1 LASQINASNSG
12 FGGIVSTGDSSGVLQ
27 LQAAG
32 TTIATIQSTGLNLSS
47 NGLVF
52 SDSSTQ
58 TAAASPYVLKNR
70 IINGDMRIDQ
80 RNAGA
85 AVTINSNAYTYVVDR
100 WSGFGSA
107 TDGVFTLQRSTTA
120 PTGFTNSLLAT
131 VTTADASIGASQY
144 YVIEQF
150 IEGFNVADLDF
161 GTANA
166 KTITISFWVR
176 SSVTG
181 TFSGSI
187 ANTDYTRSYPFTY
200 TISSANTF
208 EYKTVTIAGDT
219 TGTWNKDNGIGMRL
233 YFDLGSGS
241 STKATAGAWTGSGTV
256 GATGSTNLI
265 ATNGATWYI
274 TGVQLEIGT
283 SATPF
288 ERRLYNQELA
298 NCQRYYYKLIGTA
311 SETFIGSGYNNST
324 TNALIYIPFLVQMRT
339 TPSSLETTGTA
350 NNYALRVAG
359 GQTNCS
365 SIPVISGQTQNGS
378 AALFTVSS
386 GLSSLGGTLGIF
398 TVSSAFLGWSA
409 EL

>member
-1 LASQINASNSG
+1 MTMILDGTNGATFNDGS
-12 FGGIVSTGDSSGVLQ
+12 
-27 LQAAG
+27 LQA
-32 TTIATIQSTGLNLSS
+32 
-47 NGLVF
+47 
-52 SDSSTQ
+52 
-58 TAAASPYVLKNR
+58 AAASPYVLKNR

-85 AVTINSNAYTYVVDR
+85 AVTINSAAYTFVVDR
-100 WSGFGSA
+100 WSGYGSA
-107 TDGVFTLQRSTTA
+107 ADGVFTLQRSTTA
-120 PTGFTNSLLAT
+120 PTGFTNSFLAT
-131 VTTADASIGASQY
+131 VTTADASIGASQLY
-144 YVIEQF
+144 IIEQF

-187 ANTDYTRSYPFTY
+187 ADTNYTRSYPFTY

-265 ATNGATWYI
+265 ATNGATFYI
-274 TGVQLEIGT
+274 TGVQLEQNT

-298 NCQRYYYKLIGTA
+298 NCQRYYLKLNSGAQTLYTSFGAGVAYNTTVA
-311 SETFIGSGYNNST
+311 SITINY
-324 TNALIYIPFLVQMRT
+324 PVQMRGLPT
-339 TPSSLETTGTA
+339 YNYGGSLR
-350 NNYALRVAG
+350 LV
-359 GQTNCS
+359 
-365 SIPVISGQTQNGS
+365 GS
-378 AALFTVSS
+378 AGIAATS
-386 GLSSLGGTLGIF
+386 SSLGNTSYLSSYVDV
-398 TVSSAFLGWSA
+398 TVASGLTTGGAYWFGPNGDSTAFIAFSA

>member
-1 LASQINASNSG
+1 MSLILDGS
-12 FGGIVSTGDSSGVLQ
+12 L
-27 LQAAG
+27 G
-32 TTIATIQSTGLNLSS
+32 TTFNDGSNQS
-47 NGLVF
+47 
-52 SDSSTQ
+52 
-58 TAAASPYVLKNR
+58 AAASPYTLKNR
-70 IINGDMRIDQ
+70 LINGDFRIDQ

-85 AVTINSNAYTYVVDR
+85 AVTINSAAYTFVVDR
-100 WSGFGSA
+100 WSGYGSA
-107 TDGVFTLQRSTTA
+107 ADGVFTLQRSTTA
-120 PTGFTNSLLAT
+120 PTGFTNSFLAT
-131 VTTADASIGASQY
+131 VTTADASIGANQLY
-144 YVIEQF
+144 IIEQF

-187 ANTDYTRSYPFTY
+187 ADTNYTRSYPFTY

-265 ATNGATWYI
+265 ATSGATFYI
-274 TGVQLEIGT
+274 TGVQLERNT
-283 SATPF
+283 TATPF
-288 ERRLYNQELA
+288 EWLPYGTELA
-298 NCQRYYYKLIGTA
+298 LCQRYYYKALGPNNSRYGTGLNTSTTVSNAIINFPVTMRTSPSALEQSGTA
-311 SETFIGSGYNNST
+311 SHY
-324 TNALIYIPFLVQMRT
+324 
-339 TPSSLETTGTA
+339 SLAYGA
-350 NNYALRVAG
+350 NLSA
-359 GQTNCS
+359 TCS
-365 SIPVISGQTQNGS
+365 AVPTYDIANTYCGNVN
-378 AALFTVSS
+378 FTIAS
-386 GLSSLGGTLGIF
+386 GLTSGSPSQVLVGNASSYL
-398 TVSSAFLGWSA
+398 AWSA

>member
-1 LASQINASNSG
+1 MTMILDGSLGVTFNDAS
-12 FGGIVSTGDSSGVLQ
+12 LQ
-27 LQAAG
+27 G
-32 TTIATIQSTGLNLSS
+32 
-47 NGLVF
+47 
-52 SDSSTQ
+52 
-58 TAAASPYVLKNR
+58 AAASPFVLKNR

-85 AVTINSNAYTYVVDR
+85 SVTINSAAYTFAVDR
-100 WSGFGSA
+100 WSGYGESA
-107 TDGVFTLQRSTTA
+107 DGVFTLQRSTTA

-131 VTTADASIGASQY
+131 VTTADASIGANQLY
-144 YVIEQF
+144 IVEQF
-150 IEGFNVADLDF
+150 IEGFNVADLNF

-187 ANTDYTRSYPFTY
+187 ADTNYTRSYPFTY

-219 TGTWNKDNGIGMRL
+219 TGTWNTDNGIGMRL

-241 STKATAGAWTGSGTV
+241 STKGTAGAWTGSGTV

-265 ATNGATWYI
+265 TTSAATWYI
-274 TGVQLEIGT
+274 TGVQLEQNT

-298 NCQRYYYKLIGTA
+298 NCQRYFYAIYNSENATGDGGVIGWGFSNTGNIGAVFNKFPVSMRTSPSLITIASASALEVAYYNG
-311 SETFIGSGYNNST
+311 SVSFINPNTVT
-324 TNALIYIPFLVQMRT
+324 TN
-339 TPSSLETTGTA
+339 
-350 NNYALRVAG
+350 
-359 GQTNCS
+359 
-365 SIPVISGQTQNGS
+365 
-378 AALFTVSS
+378 S
-386 GLSSLGGTLGIF
+386 GLTTRDTYILLYSSVSFANGTGQHLRYATSPTSTLLFF
-398 TVSSAFLGWSA
+398 TA